1 MGAGKKE
8 KQSKFQSQNTALGP
22 ASTSEYYSA
31 VTKEN
36 YEDETELRKILMTN
50 VQ

>member
-8 KQSKFQSQNTALGP
+8 KQSKFQSQNTALRP
-22 ASTSEYYSA
+22 TSTSEYYSA

-36 YEDETELRKILMTN
+36 YEDETELWKILMTN